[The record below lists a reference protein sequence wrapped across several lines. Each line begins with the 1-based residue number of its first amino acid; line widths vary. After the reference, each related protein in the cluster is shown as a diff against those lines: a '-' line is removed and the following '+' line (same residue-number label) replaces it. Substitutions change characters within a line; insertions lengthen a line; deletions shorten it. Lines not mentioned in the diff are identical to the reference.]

1 LEKPMGRDTIFSI
14 PKTPVPPFE
23 FNVAVA
29 DVFDD
34 MIHRSVPMCRDIR
47 RVNIK
52 RAGEASA

>member
-1 LEKPMGRDTIFSI
+1 MGRDTIFSI